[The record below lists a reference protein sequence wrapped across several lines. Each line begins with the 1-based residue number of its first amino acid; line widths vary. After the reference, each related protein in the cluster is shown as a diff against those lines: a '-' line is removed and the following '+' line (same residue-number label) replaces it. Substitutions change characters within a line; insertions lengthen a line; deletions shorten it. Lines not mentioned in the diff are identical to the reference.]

1 MSFASESS
9 EISYTPRINYVNG
22 HQSSYRARGLI
33 PGTIYKIQL
42 KAEIK
47 VGDGFQESLPAV
59 TVGWGRLESSDKCF
73 IPCLHILHPIWSKMA
88 FKRFFNF
95 FFIIQALLPIRH
107 HRSHKFGSTKGNKI
121 PLIF

>member
-59 TVGWGRLESSDKCF
+59 TVGWGRLESSDKYF
-73 IPCLHILHPIWSKMA
+73 NLFAYSAPNLA
-88 FKRFFNF
+88 QTGVQEFFKL
-95 FFIIQALLPIRH
+95 FFIIQAWLPIRH

-121 PLIF
+121 PFIV